1 MSAEPELR
9 QREIRRGGFV
19 VAGGGTAGHVLPGLA
34 VAEALVSSGV
44 AIGRHEVH
52 MVGSRRGIEVDLVPA
67 AGFGLTVMS
76 GRGIRRRLTPANV
89 ASLLGLLVGMFR
101 AVFLLAR
108 HRPRAVV
115 SLGGYASVPCGL
127 AAVLL
132 RIPLVVVEQNAV
144 PGAAN
149 RLLGRFAKAC
159 ATSFPD
165 TDLPRAELTGNP
177 VRPEIRSLVG
187 RNEEA
192 RHSLGQDDRPLV
204 VAFGG
209 SLGARRLNRAVINLV
224 EGWTGEEVVIRH
236 VVGPRGWSAGERA
249 LMCSAGVDYRP
260 VDYEHDLPTVL
271 AAADLVVCRSGATTV
286 AELAV
291 LGVPAVLVPLPG
303 APGDHQ
309 TANARQHADAGG
321 GVVLEDDRLEQGDL
335 AGVVASLLADPGRRR
350 AMSTAALAVSKPDAA
365 EKVVEIIAHHA
376 TGRREDKGYG

>member
-1 MSAEPELR
+1 MSAEPEFR

-177 VRPEIRSLVG
+177 VRSEIRSLVG
-187 RNEEA
+187 RNE
-192 RHSLGQDDRPLV
+192 
-204 VAFGG
+204 
-209 SLGARRLNRAVINLV
+209 
-224 EGWTGEEVVIRH
+224 
-236 VVGPRGWSAGERA
+236 
-249 LMCSAGVDYRP
+249 
-260 VDYEHDLPTVL
+260 
-271 AAADLVVCRSGATTV
+271 
-286 AELAV
+286 
-291 LGVPAVLVPLPG
+291 
-303 APGDHQ
+303 
-309 TANARQHADAGG
+309 
-321 GVVLEDDRLEQGDL
+321 
-335 AGVVASLLADPGRRR
+335 
-350 AMSTAALAVSKPDAA
+350 
-365 EKVVEIIAHHA
+365 
-376 TGRREDKGYG
+376 

>member
-19 VAGGGTAGHVLPGLA
+19 LAGGGTAGHVLPGLA

-249 LMCSAGVDYRP
+249 LMHSAGVDYRP

-350 AMSTAALAVSKPDAA
+350 AMSTAALAASKPDAA

-376 TGRREDKGYG
+376 TGRREDEGYG